1 MEYLVGAGLG
11 LAVGAFA
18 TLVGFDRGRAF
29 YTVVLVVIASYYDL
43 FAVMGGSASALGIET
58 LGLVAFAALAVLGFR
73 TNLWW
78 VVAALA
84 AHGGFDFVHARLVDN
99 PGVPAWWPMFCLSYD
114 VAAAAWLATRLI
126 RRRRAT
132 SSGHGLLAAALAAGA
147 LFGTS
152 ASAAP
157 PAAVAQADGH
167 AVAYQVQGRGR
178 PVLVLISGL
187 GDGMASFREVAP
199 DLAAHATIILY
210 DRAGYG
216 GSGAPAGPRDAD
228 AVDREL
234 DALLRASGVPGP
246 YVLAGHSVGGLY
258 AEYFAAHHPNAV
270 AGLILEESR
279 PADFTRRCRAA
290 GLSMCVA
297 TPAMMTFA
305 PQGAQAEVAALD
317 ATVAQVDALAPATGK
332 PVAGKPVL
340 VLSRAPGQ
348 KPFDTLWTQAQSDLA
363 ARYPG
368 AVHRTAPA
376 GGHYVHRDQ
385 RAWFVTQVTQF
396 LAAAP

>member
-18 TLVGFDRGRAF
+18 TWVGFDRGRAF
-29 YTVVLVVIASYYDL
+29 YPVVLVVIASYYDL
-43 FAVMGGSASALGIET
+43 FAVMGGSAPALGIET
-58 LGLVAFAALAVLGFR
+58 LGLAAFAAVAVLGFR

-78 VVAALA
+78 VVAGLA
-84 AHGGFDFVHARLVDN
+84 AHGIQDLFHASLVDN
-99 PGVPAWWPMFCLSYD
+99 PGVPPWWPAFCLTYD
-114 VAAAAWLATRLI
+114 LAAAAWLAARLL

-132 SSGHGLLAAALAAGA
+132 SPGHGLLAAALAAGA

-157 PAAVAQADGH
+157 PPASVAQVDGH

-199 DLAAHATIILY
+199 DLAAHATVILY

-216 GSGAPAGPRDAD
+216 GSAAPAGPRDAA

-234 DALLRASGVPGP
+234 DGLLAASGVPGP

-258 AEYFAAHHPNAV
+258 AEYFAAHHPDAV

-317 ATVAQVDALAPATGK
+317 AAVAQVDALA

-340 VLSRAPGQ
+340 VLSRAPGA

-385 RAWFVTQVTQF
+385 RAWFVAQVTGF
-396 LAAAP
+396 LAAVP

>member
-11 LAVGAFA
+11 LAVGVMA
-18 TLVGFDRGRAF
+18 TFVGFDRGRAF
-29 YTVVLVVIASYYDL
+29 YPVVLIVVASYHDL
-43 FAVMGGSASALGIET
+43 FAVMGGSLPALGFET
-58 LGLVAFAALAVLGFR
+58 LGLAAFWGVAVLGFR

-78 VVAALA
+78 IVAALA
-84 AHGGFDFVHARLVDN
+84 AHGVLDLFHARLVDN
-99 PGVPAWWPMFCLSYD
+99 PGVPSWWPAFCLTYD
-114 VAAAAWLATRLI
+114 LTAAAWLARRLLRTR
-126 RRRRAT
+126 RVAT
-132 SSGHGLLAAALAAGA
+132 PGHGVLAAALAAGA
-147 LFGTS
+147 LFGTA

-157 PAAVAQADGH
+157 AAVEADGH
-167 AVAYQVQGRGR
+167 AVAYQVQGQGR

-199 DLAAHATIILY
+199 DLAAHATVILY

-216 GSGAPAGPRDAD
+216 GSGAPTGPRDAA

-234 DALLRASGVPGP
+234 QALLAASGVAGP
-246 YVLAGHSVGGLY
+246 YVLAGHSIGGLY
-258 AEYFAAHHPNAV
+258 AEYIAAHHPDEV

-279 PADFTRRCRAA
+279 PAGFTRRCQAA

-305 PQGAQAEVAALD
+305 PKGAQAEVAALD
-317 ATVAQVDALAPATGK
+317 ASVAQVEALV
-332 PVAGKPVL
+332 PVVGKPVL
-340 VLSRAPGQ
+340 VLSRAPGA
-348 KPFDTLWTQAQSDLA
+348 KPFDRLWTQAQSDLA
-363 ARYPG
+363 GRYRG

-385 RAWFVTQVTQF
+385 RAWFVAQVTGF
-396 LAAAP
+396 LAAVP

>member
-11 LAVGAFA
+11 LAVGALA
-18 TLVGFDRGRAF
+18 TRVGFDRGRAF
-29 YTVVLVVIASYYDL
+29 YPVVLIVVASYYDL
-43 FAVMGGSASALGIET
+43 FAVMGGSLSVLGVET
-58 LGLVAFAALAVLGFR
+58 LGLAAFLAVAVLGFR

-78 VVAALA
+78 IVAALA
-84 AHGGFDFVHARLVDN
+84 AHGVLDLFHARLVDN
-99 PGVPAWWPMFCLSYD
+99 PGVPPWWPAFCLAYD
-114 VAAAAWLATRLI
+114 LTAAAWLARRLLRTR
-126 RRRRAT
+126 RVA
-132 SSGHGLLAAALAAGA
+132 SPGHGVLAAALAAGA
-147 LFGTS
+147 LFGTA

-157 PAAVAQADGH
+157 AAVVQADGP
-167 AVAYQVQGRGR
+167 AVAYQVQGQGR

-199 DLAAHATIILY
+199 DLAAHATVILY

-216 GSGAPAGPRDAD
+216 GSDAPSGPRDAA

-234 DALLRASGVPGP
+234 QALLAASGVAGP
-246 YVLAGHSVGGLY
+246 YVLAGHSIGGLY
-258 AEYFAAHHPNAV
+258 AEYFAAHHPGEV

-279 PADFTRRCRAA
+279 PADFTRRCQTA

-305 PQGAQAEVAALD
+305 PKGAQAEVAALD
-317 ATVAQVDALAPATGK
+317 ATLAQVGALV

-340 VLSRAPGQ
+340 VLSRAPGA
-348 KPFDTLWTQAQSDLA
+348 KPFDRLWTEAQSDLA
-363 ARYPG
+363 GRYRG
-368 AVHRTAPA
+368 AVHRTASA

-385 RAWFVTQVTQF
+385 RAWFVAQVTGF
-396 LAAAP
+396 LEALP

>member
-11 LAVGAFA
+11 LAVGAMA
-18 TLVGFDRGRAF
+18 TRVGFDRGRAF
-29 YTVVLVVIASYYDL
+29 YPVVLIVVASYYDL
-43 FAVMGGSASALGIET
+43 FAVMGGSLPALGFET
-58 LGLVAFAALAVLGFR
+58 LGLAAFLAVAVLGFR

-78 VVAALA
+78 IVAALA
-84 AHGGFDFVHARLVDN
+84 AHGVLDLFHARLVDN
-99 PGVPAWWPMFCLSYD
+99 PGVPSWWPAFCLTYD
-114 VAAAAWLATRLI
+114 LTAAAWLARRLLRTR
-126 RRRRAT
+126 RVA
-132 SSGHGLLAAALAAGA
+132 SPGHGILAAALAAGA
-147 LFGTS
+147 LFGTG

-157 PAAVAQADGH
+157 AAVVQADGH
-167 AVAYQVQGRGR
+167 AVAYQVQGQGR

-199 DLAAHATIILY
+199 DLAAHGTVILY

-216 GSGAPAGPRDAD
+216 GSGAPAGPRDAE

-234 DALLRASGVPGP
+234 DALLAASGVPSP
-246 YVLAGHSVGGLY
+246 YVLAGHSIGGLY
-258 AEYFAAHHPNAV
+258 AEYFAARHPDKV
-270 AGLILEESR
+270 AGLILDESR
-279 PADFTRRCRAA
+279 PAGFTDRCQAA

-317 ATVAQVDALAPATGK
+317 AAVAQVEALAPV
-332 PVAGKPVL
+332 PGKPVL
-340 VLSRAPGQ
+340 VLSRAPGA
-348 KPFDTLWTQAQSDLA
+348 KPMDRLWTQAQSDLA

-368 AVHRTAPA
+368 ALHRTAPA

-385 RAWFVTQVTQF
+385 RAWFVDEVTAF
-396 LAAAP
+396 LATVP